1 MNTNQTNRNNK
12 QPRALFY
19 LFMTELWERFS
30 YWSVQS
36 LIVLYMTQHLGFN
49 DSKAY
54 LIYGAFGALMM
65 ATPVIGGYIADH
77 LIGYNRAVILGG
89 LCLMLGYASL
99 AVGQFVSFYVGMSAC
114 IIGNGL
120 LKPNISTLLGTC
132 YKNND
137 KRRESGFT
145 IFYFGIN
152 AGSILGTI
160 ACGFVAELVS
170 YQWAFALAS
179 SAMVIGLIVFS
190 TGIKRVHS
198 DQIHKH
204 HRLEQ
209 ITQAINQKTFLV
221 VIACIIIIGLLY
233 LCLLHP
239 DIANSI
245 IIIFGVLL
253 LSYLGYQYKRTK
265 KILRGRFL
273 AAIILTIMSVG
284 FWALYMQMPMSLT
297 LFVARAVNLNI
308 FGYSIPP
315 STVTALNSF
324 FILAF
329 APVAVKVWRSLK
341 TRDRDLSFGGKFS
354 LGLLFIGLGFLALTY
369 GAFSVTPLH
378 QSSLFPV
385 VFGYLGLTLGELA
398 LSPIGLAMITLY
410 SPPRLRGFMMGTWFF
425 ALAAS
430 TAIAGQLAKIA
441 SIPNKSMSIVSIS
454 KIYGHAFIIFAAICF
469 VTALLLMAITPWLKK
484 IAATQPHSAKKDPDA
499 GIAEKFTSES
509 ITATA

>member
-1 MNTNQTNRNNK
+1 MNTTAETFNTK
-12 QPRALFY
+12 QPRALIY

-36 LIVLYMTQHLGFN
+36 LIVLYMTQHFGFG

-89 LCLMLGYASL
+89 ICLMLGYASL
-99 AVGQFVSFYVGMSAC
+99 AIGHFVSFYVGMSAC

-132 YKNND
+132 YNNKD

-152 AGSILGTI
+152 TGSILGTI
-160 ACGFVAELVS
+160 ACGVVAKLVS

-179 SAMVIGLIVFS
+179 FAMIIGIIVFS
-190 TGIKRVHS
+190 IGIKQVQR
-198 DQIHKH
+198 DQIHSH
-204 HRLEQ
+204 HRLAKISQ
-209 ITQAINQKTFLV
+209 SINQNTFAV
-221 VIACIIIIGLLY
+221 IIACIIIIALLY

-239 DIANSI
+239 TVANTIIAL
-245 IIIFGVLL
+245 FGVLL
-253 LSYLGYQYKRTK
+253 LSYLGYQYRRTQPQ
-265 KILRGRFL
+265 LRGRLL
-273 AAIILTIMSVG
+273 AAIILTITSVG
-284 FWALYMQMPMSLT
+284 FWALYMQMPMSMT

-308 FGYSIPP
+308 LGYSIPP

-324 FILAF
+324 FILLF
-329 APVAVKVWRSLK
+329 APVAVKTWRSLK
-341 TRDRDLSFGGKFS
+341 ARDRDFSFGGKFS

-369 GAFSVTPLH
+369 GAFSVTPQH
-378 QSSLFPV
+378 QSSLIPV
-385 VFGYLGLTLGELA
+385 AFGYLGLTLGELA

-441 SIPNKSMSIVSIS
+441 SIPNKTMSIVSIS
-454 KIYGHAFIIFAAICF
+454 KRYGHAFISFAAICF
-469 VTALLLMAITPWLKK
+469 ATAILIMILTPWLKK
-484 IAATQPHSAKKDPDA
+484 LA
-499 GIAEKFTSES
+499 SES
-509 ITATA
+509 TNAAA

>member
-1 MNTNQTNRNNK
+1 MNMTAKNINTK
-12 QPRALFY
+12 QPRALIY

-36 LIVLYMTQHLGFN
+36 LIVLYMTQHFGFA

-54 LIYGAFGALMM
+54 LVYGAFGALMM

-77 LIGYNRAVILGG
+77 FVGYNRAVILGG

-99 AVGQFVSFYVGMSAC
+99 AVGHFVSFYAGMSAC

-132 YKNND
+132 YSNKD

-152 AGSILGTI
+152 TGSILGTI
-160 ACGFVAELVS
+160 ACGVVAKLAS
-170 YQWAFALAS
+170 YQWAFALAAF
-179 SAMVIGLIVFS
+179 AMVIGVIVFS
-190 TGIKRVHS
+190 IGIKQVQR
-198 DQIHKH
+198 DQIHSH
-204 HRLEQ
+204 HRLVKISQ
-209 ITQAINQKTFLV
+209 SINRNTFAV
-221 VIACIIIIGLLY
+221 VIACIIIIALLY

-239 DIANSI
+239 TIANTI
-245 IIIFGVLL
+245 IAVFGVLL
-253 LSYLGYQYKRTK
+253 LSYLGYQYKRTQK
-265 KILRGRFL
+265 QLRGRFL
-273 AAIILTIMSVG
+273 AAIILTITSVG
-284 FWALYMQMPMSLT
+284 FWALYMQMPMSMT

-308 FGYSIPP
+308 LGYSIPP

-324 FILAF
+324 FILLF

-341 TRDRDLSFGGKFS
+341 ARDRDFSFGGKFS
-354 LGLLFIGLGFLALTY
+354 LGLLFIGLGFLALTF
-369 GAFSVTPLH
+369 GAFSVTPHH
-378 QSSLFPV
+378 QSSLIPV
-385 VFGYLGLTLGELA
+385 AFGYLGLTLGELA

-410 SPPRLRGFMMGTWFF
+410 SPPRLRGFMMGAWFF

-441 SIPNKSMSIVSIS
+441 SIPNKTMSIVSIS

-469 VTALLLMAITPWLKK
+469 ATAILIMILTPWLKK
-484 IAATQPHSAKKDPDA
+484 LA
-499 GIAEKFTSES
+499 SES
-509 ITATA
+509 TSAAA

>member
-1 MNTNQTNRNNK
+1 MTKTHIDK
-12 QPRALFY
+12 QPRALIY

-36 LIVLYMTQHLGFN
+36 LIVLYMTQHFGFG
-49 DSKAY
+49 DSQAY

-77 LIGYNRAVILGG
+77 FIGYNRAVILGG

-99 AVGQFVSFYVGMSAC
+99 AVGHFVSFYAGMSAC

-132 YKNND
+132 YTNKD

-160 ACGFVAELVS
+160 ACGFVAKLVS

-179 SAMVIGLIVFS
+179 FAMIIGIIVFS
-190 TGIKRVHS
+190 TGIKQVQR
-198 DQIHKH
+198 DQIHTH
-204 HRLEQ
+204 HRLAK
-209 ITQAINQKTFLV
+209 ISRAINLNTFVV
-221 VIACIIIIGLLY
+221 VIACGIIIALLY
-233 LCLLHP
+233 LCLRHP
-239 DIANSI
+239 DIANTI
-245 IIIFGVLL
+245 ITLFGVLL
-253 LSYLGYQYKRTK
+253 LSYLGYQYKLTK
-265 KILRGRFL
+265 KELRGRFL

-284 FWALYMQMPMSLT
+284 FWALYMQMPMSMT

-308 FGYSIPP
+308 LGFSIPP

-341 TRDRDLSFGGKFS
+341 ARNSDFSFGGKFTF
-354 LGLLFIGLGFLALTY
+354 GLLFIGLGFIALTF
-369 GAFSVTPLH
+369 GAFSVTPTH
-378 QSSLFPV
+378 QSSLIPV

-425 ALAAS
+425 ALSAS

-441 SIPNKSMSIVSIS
+441 SIPDKAMSIVSIS
-454 KIYGHAFIIFAAICF
+454 KIYGHAFIVYAAICF
-469 VTALLLMAITPWLKK
+469 ATAILLMILTPWLKK
-484 IAATQPHSAKKDPDA
+484 LA
-499 GIAEKFTSES
+499 SES
-509 ITATA
+509 TTAAA